1 MIKQR
6 LRFVE
11 ANNNVQIRLNMVK
24 VLKNK
29 CSKEE
34 KVAFEDLTLLMPS
47 VFAMLRV
54 KQSAVHAN
62 SWMWETAG
70 T

>member
-1 MIKQR
+1 
-6 LRFVE
+6 
-11 ANNNVQIRLNMVK
+11 MVN

-29 CSKEE
+29 CSRKE

-54 KQSAVHAN
+54 KQSAVHA
-62 SWMWETAG
+62 WM
-70 T
+70 